1 MSIGVNE
8 LDRGVLT
15 EKKGMTGGVTRM
27 EVDVASVLI
36 KEE

>member
-1 MSIGVNE
+1 MRPGVNK

-15 EKKGMTGGVTRM
+15 EKQGMTGGVTRM
-27 EVDVASVLI
+27 KVDVASVLI